1 MHGIEVARLESEGL
15 KYEKLEIKELRLDL
29 VDPRRGHGE
38 EHHEHHHKGHHHDK
52 EHLGAI
58 RLLGE
63 ELEELGR
70 RLVSG
75 SRDKDHD

>member
-1 MHGIEVARLESEGL
+1 MHKQ

-29 VDPRRGHGE
+29 VDPRRRHGD
-38 EHHEHHHKGHHHDK
+38 EHHEHHRKGHHHDK

-70 RLVSG
+70 RLVFG
-75 SRDKDHD
+75 SRDKDDH